1 MNTLSRSLERLH
13 SELIA
18 SVAELEQYTSDQ
30 TMLFGEVVTT
40 ALSLEDLAA
49 LLVSVLGASMTP
61 SQVDQITTNVSSA
74 TLKTIAYLTHQSLTV
89 IHL

>member
-49 LLVSVLGASMTP
+49 LLVTVLGVSMTP
-61 SQVDQITTNVSSA
+61 SQVDLITTNVSSA
-74 TLKTIAYLTHQSLTV
+74 TQKTIAYLTHQKLTV
-89 IHL
+89 IPL